1 MAILLLLV
9 LALVLWSV
17 RLLHGAY
24 RLQDFSLLLASGLV
38 AVSAG
43 GVIFVYSLMNDC
55 VGYLSQGSPMIEA
68 ESPLTMSDV
77 AYFNSGSDRKFWD
90 ASPVRQD
97 NAAPITTP

>member
-38 AVSAG
+38 AISAG
-43 GVIFVYSLMNDC
+43 GVIFVYSLMNGC
-55 VGYLSQGSPMIEA
+55 VGYLSQGHSGMEA

-77 AYFNSGSDRKFWD
+77 AYFNSISEMSPEPPMAPSLGSQ
-90 ASPVRQD
+90 PYE
-97 NAAPITTP
+97 

>member
-38 AVSAG
+38 AISAG

-55 VGYLSQGSPMIEA
+55 VGYLSQGSPPMEA
-68 ESPLTMSDV
+68 ESPLTTSDV
-77 AYFNSGSDRKFWD
+77 AYFNSSSETVST
-90 ASPVRQD
+90 SPII
-97 NAAPITTP
+97 P